1 VTIAFF
7 DFDKTLIAINSG
19 SLWVKRELQHGF
31 LSYWDALQA
40 SVWILQYQIG
50 FVDLDKGVRRIIG
63 SLAGSKEAELRA
75 RVETFY
81 REHVQGLYRPGA
93 RPVVEEHRQAGDKL
107 VLLTSTSVYMA
118 NVVAEELGFHDSL
131 CNRFEVDGEG
141 IYTGRPLGEIC
152 FGKGKLTLARA
163 YADQQGVDLQACAFY
178 TDSIADS
185 SVLEAVGRPVAV
197 NPDPRLKRLARAR
210 GWPVADWGLP
220 G

>member
-19 SLWVKRELQHGF
+19 SLWVQRELKYGF
-31 LSYWDALQA
+31 LSWWDALQA
-40 SVWILQYQIG
+40 SMWILQYQIG

-63 SLAGSKEAELRA
+63 SLAGSREEELRA
-75 RVETFY
+75 RVEGFY
-81 REHVQGLYRPGA
+81 AEQVRGLYRPGA
-93 RPVVEEHRQAGDKL
+93 RPVVEEHRKSGDKL
-107 VLLTSTSVYMA
+107 VLLTSTSIYMA
-118 NVVAEELGFHDSL
+118 EAVARELGFEDSL
-131 CNRFEVDGEG
+131 CNRFEVDEQGV
-141 IYTGRPLGEIC
+141 YTGRPLGEIC

-163 YADQQGVDLQACAFY
+163 YAEQHGVDLQACSFY

-185 SVLEAVGRPVAV
+185 CVLEAVGRPVAV
-197 NPDPRLKRLARAR
+197 NPDPRLKRLARTR